1 MRDAVLAPPDQATI
15 EYAQNV
21 AAAAFEADKF
31 TSQPSGTPGLT
42 IIQNTPREIIMIWD
56 GIVTGDT
63 SVVYSGLTPG
73 FVTPQ
78 TIAY

>member
-21 AAAAFEADKF
+21 VAASLEADKF
-31 TSQPSGTPGLT
+31 NSNPSGAAGLT

-63 SVVYSGLTPG
+63 SITYTGVTPG